1 MEFKI
6 FACQRNL
13 CGLRAEPLTFFFFFF
28 PFKICSSFY
37 LSLLCF
43 ALVGIALRNSAEC
56 VTEHT
61 TDTLL
66 VLVTRWFEHVEQK
79 LKIGI

>member
-13 CGLRAEPLTFFFFFF
+13 CGLRAELLTFFFS
-28 PFKICSSFY
+28 FKICSSFY
-37 LSLLCF
+37 LSLPCF
-43 ALVGIALRNSAEC
+43 ALVGIALHNSAEC